1 MDSITHR
8 NRNRNRNRNKNHIT
22 HRNKNHH
29 YHHQNKITKRKFKP
43 LNCHPSL
50 KKHNKKV
57 LDHSCLTSETLK
69 ILKNTFNK
77 HNPEKKIET
86 TEPKEIWNNLY
97 HKIPN
102 CDKETCWLN
111 SIPDKRLEHKLKKEL
126 FTPFQPSDWKTN
138 KNAWLSNLDIEEVLK
153 QYQQTYSPKFIMLG
167 PTPIDFDTKKNNG
180 QCVWNELCQLSL
192 SNQYDKGVRKIGII
206 YNLDTHRGS
215 GTHWVSMFIELPD
228 ENDENDENPK
238 HKPFI
243 FYFNSTAQRMPKEI
257 NKLIKR
263 LQKQFMN
270 FKGIHL
276 PVYKNTKKQ
285 HQHSNSECGMYSLF
299 FIITCLTRKT
309 DLMPDKKLENE
320 DLVEL
325 FAGKNRIDD
334 KYVEKFR
341 DIYFN
346 PAS

>member
-1 MDSITHR
+1 MITHR
-8 NRNRNRNRNKNHIT
+8 NRNRHRNRNKNHIT
-22 HRNKNHH
+22 HRNNHPTH
-29 YHHQNKITKRKFKP
+29 RKFKS

-50 KKHNKKV
+50 KKYSKKV
-57 LDHSCLTSETLK
+57 LEHSCLTSETLT

-111 SIPDKRLEHKLKKEL
+111 YIPDKNLEYKLKKEL
-126 FTPFQPSDWKTN
+126 FTPFQPSDWKKN
-138 KNAWLSNLDIEEVLK
+138 KNAWLSNLDIEDVLK
-153 QYQQTYSPKFIMLG
+153 QYQQAYSPKFLLLG
-167 PTPIDFDTKKNNG
+167 PTPIDFDTKRNNG

-192 SNQYDKGVRKIGII
+192 SNQYEKGIRKIGII

-228 ENDENDENPK
+228 DDDNADNPK

-243 FYFNSTAQRMPKEI
+243 FYFNSTAQGVPTEI

-276 PVYKNTKKQ
+276 PVYKNNKKQ
-285 HQHSNSECGMYSLF
+285 HQRSNSECGMYSLF

-309 DLMPDKKLENE
+309 DLIPDKKLSNE

-325 FAGKNRIDD
+325 FAGKKRIDD

-346 PAS
+346 SE